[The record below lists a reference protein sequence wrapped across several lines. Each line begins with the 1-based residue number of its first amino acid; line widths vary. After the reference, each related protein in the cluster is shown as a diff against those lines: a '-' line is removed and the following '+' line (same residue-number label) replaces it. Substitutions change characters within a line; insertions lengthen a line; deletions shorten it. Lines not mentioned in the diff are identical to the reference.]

1 MKTDQKCFLAGNQLK
16 KIRVLLDIGV
26 ITAHL
31 GMERVQEDSC
41 KKIMFLCGDGSIEGC
56 MTVQMFCDL
65 HEKLMDRT
73 DETSVKEIFDTLL
86 KFIKVIPLGEK
97 ELKEAYIKEPE
108 YLKDVI
114 AAAGAKNTKCSWII
128 AEPKESYDYDMFGIP
143 VVEPDEFI
151 RIYQKEVRKE

>member
-1 MKTDQKCFLAGNQLK
+1 M
-16 KIRVLLDIGV
+16 LLDIGV
-26 ITAHL
+26 IMTHL
-31 GMERVQEDSC
+31 GIDKDQEESC
-41 KKIMFLCGDGSIEGC
+41 RKIMFLCGDGSIEGC

-86 KFIKVIPLGEK
+86 KFIKVIPLSEK
-97 ELKEAYIKEPE
+97 ELKEAYQKEPE

-128 AEPKESYDYDMFGIP
+128 ANSKDAYDYDKFGIP